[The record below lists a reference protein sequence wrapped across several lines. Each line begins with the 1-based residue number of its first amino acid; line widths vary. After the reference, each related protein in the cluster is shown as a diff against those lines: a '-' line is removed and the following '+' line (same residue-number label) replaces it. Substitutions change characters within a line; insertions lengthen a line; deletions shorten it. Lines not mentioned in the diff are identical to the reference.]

1 MPGLAG
7 EGEAIYI
14 TALINSQAVIEVIK
28 AHQPRGA
35 FGERHIHKLAF
46 DRTPA
51 FDSTN
56 PDHRAIVDAAKALL
70 SEWATRRT
78 QPDMQPMLSPQK
90 HMITR
95 RTKIRAALEQ
105 LPGWDAY

>member
-1 MPGLAG
+1 LLA
-7 EGEAIYI
+7 ESSAPID
-14 TALINSQAVIEVIK
+14 
-28 AHQPRGA
+28 AHSRWSV
-35 FGERHIHKLAF
+35 HKLAF

-51 FDSTN
+51 FDAAN

-70 SEWATRRT
+70 SEWSTRRT
-78 QPDMQPMLSPQK
+78 QPDTQPMLSPQK

-105 LPGWDAY
+105 LPSLDAYQEACANFYGA